1 MYFYLSELYFM
12 KIIIEN
18 NKTYMNLSLI
28 ILNDLCIEYSHL
40 SYFKINN
47 FVNIILKFEVINNI
61 LF

>member
-1 MYFYLSELYFM
+1 MYFCLSELYFM

-28 ILNDLCIEYSHL
+28 ILNDLYIEYSHL

>member
-1 MYFYLSELYFM
+1 M

-28 ILNDLCIEYSHL
+28 ILNDLYIEYSHL

>member
-1 MYFYLSELYFM
+1 M